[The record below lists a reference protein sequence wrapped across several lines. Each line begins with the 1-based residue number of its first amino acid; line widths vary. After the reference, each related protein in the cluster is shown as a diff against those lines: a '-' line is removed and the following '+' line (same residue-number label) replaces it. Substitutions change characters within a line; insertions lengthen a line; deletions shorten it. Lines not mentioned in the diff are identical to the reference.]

1 MSISPNQERVGSLN
15 EGGIIYDL
23 KKCGFTDFSSICE
36 ILGNSIDAGS
46 DNFQFKCQMQDT
58 KYIDD
63 GLGMDKEKAK
73 NMFDLCRENHSGEK
87 SIGISGKGAK
97 GSTLKL
103 SRDKNVIVY
112 TSDGKSYLKITVPWD
127 IIFQEL
133 KYTGM
138 ITIENMNKKE
148 EEEFLED
155 RINFESKTGT
165 TIVIP
170 NNEEV
175 YNEILDNF
183 NNTRLDRKSNNRID
197 CIFGNFSTKISL
209 IDMNNIQNNVE
220 NLKMYNYFGFPDTHY
235 YKSKFEDRILI
246 YQDKRNN
253 IIHYIWEKEDDKHY
267 NMPKVAR
274 GISKTPRQ
282 CRIDK
287 SNWKYIGVFNVKNGF
302 LKNKTIFD
310 DTNPD
315 SPDPKR
321 KKKIINIKG
330 GKAKVNSN
338 TIGDYDDEFF
348 NISKNLG
355 YIEDDLSNC
364 SIFRN
369 NHRINDKTIDGFK
382 STSARGTHD
391 SYLKIA
397 LLRTSISYDTMSNQ
411 DNLLD
416 KIIGVQSNK
425 NQLNSDGFPK
435 ELMYML
441 TYIKQQVWEEIKT
454 YFKNVYEAYNKKS
467 VHIDLESDE
476 EYESESESDMESQ
489 EEDKPSDLD
498 SNKEQH
504 QPNNVEIQP
513 NNDENQKNKI
523 KNQPIKVEIKQN
535 NVEIQPNNDENQQN
549 KIKNQ
554 PIKVEI
560 KPNNVENHK
569 NNDEIQPN
577 NVEIQPNNDENQQN
591 KIKNQPNNDEKKS
604 KKEFLMSNKAK
615 CEMFNQWINSTK
627 ELFNQNYKNIST
639 EQLEQIGNILTN
651 KINKI
656 IINK

>member
-287 SNWKYIGVFNVKNGF
+287 SNWKYM
-302 LKNKTIFD
+302 T
-310 DTNPD
+310 
-315 SPDPKR
+315 
-321 KKKIINIKG
+321 
-330 GKAKVNSN
+330 
-338 TIGDYDDEFF
+338 
-348 NISKNLG
+348 
-355 YIEDDLSNC
+355 
-364 SIFRN
+364 
-369 NHRINDKTIDGFK
+369 K
-382 STSARGTHD
+382 STC
-391 SYLKIA
+391 
-397 LLRTSISYDTMSNQ
+397 
-411 DNLLD
+411 
-416 KIIGVQSNK
+416 
-425 NQLNSDGFPK
+425 
-435 ELMYML
+435 
-441 TYIKQQVWEEIKT
+441 
-454 YFKNVYEAYNKKS
+454 
-467 VHIDLESDE
+467 
-476 EYESESESDMESQ
+476 
-489 EEDKPSDLD
+489 
-498 SNKEQH
+498 
-504 QPNNVEIQP
+504 
-513 NNDENQKNKI
+513 
-523 KNQPIKVEIKQN
+523 KV
-535 NVEIQPNNDENQQN
+535 
-549 KIKNQ
+549 
-554 PIKVEI
+554 
-560 KPNNVENHK
+560 
-569 NNDEIQPN
+569 
-577 NVEIQPNNDENQQN
+577 
-591 KIKNQPNNDEKKS
+591 
-604 KKEFLMSNKAK
+604 L
-615 CEMFNQWINSTK
+615 
-627 ELFNQNYKNIST
+627 
-639 EQLEQIGNILTN
+639 
-651 KINKI
+651 
-656 IINK
+656 